1 MKKILI
7 VSHAMEIG
15 GAETSLLGLLEN
27 IDTNK
32 YEVDLFLLRH
42 SGELLKYIPHNINLL
57 PEIPQYAMLA
67 VPISQVIKKGQWKVA
82 VGRLVG
88 KNKAKKYVQKHEL
101 PIDNGVAIEYSH
113 KYTKYAMPRISNIAY
128 DFAISFLT
136 PHYFVAEK
144 VLAKK
149 KIAWIHTDYSI
160 VKVDTESELKMWSKY
175 DYIVSISDNVTQ
187 SFLQT
192 FSSLKER
199 IVLIENIMPMR
210 YIRTLVN
217 EFSTEQEMLIDG
229 SIKLL
234 SIGRFSPPKKFD
246 EIPVICR
253 KIRELGIDVKW
264 YLIGYGGEEQLI
276 RQKIAE
282 ECMENYV
289 IILGKKENPYP
300 YIKACDLYLQP
311 SRYEG
316 KSVAVREAQALNKPV
331 IITNY
336 ATAQSQLKDSY
347 DGMIVPMDIQGCV
360 EEICAILRDKKLQQ
374 VLIENTK
381 KNDYTNIGEI
391 KKLYKILED
400 EK

>member
-15 GAETSLLGLLEN
+15 GAETALLGLLEN

-234 SIGRFSPPKKFD
+234 SIGRFSPQKKFD

-391 KKLYKILED
+391 EKLYKILED

>member
-15 GAETSLLGLLEN
+15 GAETALLGLLEN

-234 SIGRFSPPKKFD
+234 SIGRFSPQKKFD

>member
-15 GAETSLLGLLEN
+15 GAETALLGLLEN

-175 DYIVSISDNVTQ
+175 DYIVSISDSVTQ

>member
-15 GAETSLLGLLEN
+15 GAETALLGLLEN

>member
-15 GAETSLLGLLEN
+15 GAETALLGLLEN

-57 PEIPQYAMLA
+57 PEIPQYPMLA

-234 SIGRFSPPKKFD
+234 SIGRFSPQKKFD